1 MRFLKSLYLEN
12 RLFAGLAAAIV
23 LFSLSFLWSSMFIL
37 GVIALLVTA
46 LLFLGDVVWLFN
58 NRIQVAVS
66 RSTPR
71 LLSLGDDN
79 IIELEVNSSAPIRL
93 QVELVDELPYQLQK
107 RNFTQGIMLD
117 PNELKLVRYTLRPV
131 LRGEYHF
138 GHVVLYLRSPLG
150 VVSRRINAAEPQM
163 VPVYPSIIQMKKYS
177 LATNPRLSQFF
188 GVKKMRRIGHSY
200 EFEQIKSYV
209 QGDDYRS
216 LNWKATGRHNN
227 LMVNTYQDER
237 SQPVYCII
245 DKSRQMRLPFDG
257 LSLLDYAINASLVI
271 SNVALQK
278 KDRAGLIT
286 FAEKME
292 TTLKAD
298 NRTLQLRRILES
310 LYNQK
315 ESLLEANYELLYKLL
330 KNVARTRSLIVLFS
344 NIESRQTLERIK
356 PILKRISSFHLLVVV
371 FFENTELADYG
382 HQQAEDLTDT
392 YLMSTALRMNDEKKY
407 LIQELNQHGVHTIL
421 TRPEDLTINTL
432 NKYLEFKARGM
443 I

>member
-12 RLFAGLAAAIV
+12 RLFMLLAAGII
-23 LFSLSFLWSSMFIL
+23 LFSISFLWSSLFIV
-37 GVIALLVTA
+37 GVIALLAAA
-46 LLFLGDVVWLFN
+46 LLLLGDVVWLFN
-58 NRIQVAVS
+58 DRIRVNVT

-79 IIELEVNSSAPIRL
+79 IIELEIKSLAPIKL
-93 QVELVDELPYQLQK
+93 HIEMIDELPYQLQK
-107 RNFTQGIMLD
+107 RDFKQQVDLD
-117 PNELKLVRYTLRPV
+117 AQERKLVRYTMRPV
-131 LRGEYHF
+131 QRGEYHF
-138 GHVVLYLRSPLG
+138 GNAVLYLRSPLG
-150 VVSRRINAAEPQM
+150 IVSRRINAAEPQM

-209 QGDDYRS
+209 RGDDFRS

-237 SQPVYCII
+237 SQPVYCIV
-245 DKSRQMRLPFDG
+245 DKSRQMRLPFEG
-257 LSLLDYAINASLVI
+257 LSLMDYAINTSLVI

-298 NRTLQLRRILES
+298 NRTLQLRRILEA

-315 ESLLEANYELLYKLL
+315 ESLLEANYELLYKML
-330 KNVARTRSLIVLFS
+330 KNIARTRSLIILFS
-344 NIESRQTLERIK
+344 NIESRQTLERLK

-382 HQQAEDLTDT
+382 QQQAEDLADT

-407 LIQELNQHGVHTIL
+407 LIQELNQYGVHTIL